1 LVFHL
6 VLEFVTRT
14 TLHFS
19 NNTLVLLFLSHW
31 FFIKV
36 DALEP
41 FNWKKFDEYTPEQ
54 FSCSESQTNT
64 ISPHFKRISLSN
76 STSNLN
82 HGHLDNEGRNSN
94 SDKQPISADSFK
106 DVE

>member
-1 LVFHL
+1 MMGMTELIIFDCDG
-6 VLEFVTRT
+6 
-14 TLHFS
+14 
-19 NNTLVLLFLSHW
+19 TLVDSEWLYNSITAELLNELG
-31 FFIKV
+31 
-36 DALEP
+36 
-41 FNWKKFDEYTPEQ
+41 FDEYTPEQ